1 MEADFASEKVH
12 PGDLKS
18 AVEKYLNRLLDP
30 VRKYFETPEL
40 KKLVAKA
47 YPPPAKA
54 KAAPSGGKKGGGGG
68 QPETDELI
76 PSRLNMKEGNS
87 TCFEQA
93 KLLYSY
99 INVCP
104 YVCPS
109 AKLMCIQTDIKTC
122 TTLILK
128 NVISKS
134 LQKLCS

>member
-1 MEADFASEKVH
+1 MEADFAAEKVH

-54 KAAPSGGKKGGGGG
+54 APSGGKKGGGAG

-76 PSRLNMKEGNS
+76 PSRLNMKEG
-87 TCFEQA
+87 TAHF
-93 KLLYSY
+93 
-99 INVCP
+99 
-104 YVCPS
+104 
-109 AKLMCIQTDIKTC
+109 
-122 TTLILK
+122 
-128 NVISKS
+128 
-134 LQKLCS
+134 

>member
-1 MEADFASEKVH
+1 MEADFAAEKVH

-87 TCFEQA
+87 TSYVLN
-93 KLLYSY
+93 KRSYS
-99 INVCP
+99 IV
-104 YVCPS
+104 
-109 AKLMCIQTDIKTC
+109 T
-122 TTLILK
+122 
-128 NVISKS
+128 
-134 LQKLCS
+134 